1 MYTTLLKSMSWFCL
15 VIALFALLGCETES
29 SEQIAI
35 SITPNT
41 ATLSPGESQ
50 EFVASGWQDYT
61 WSIRETD
68 RERGVLSTSKGD
80 RTVYTAVSGTNDI
93 VVLTL
98 EANVRTTNTTSSGGS
113 RVSAEALITH
123 QP

>member
-1 MYTTLLKSMSWFCL
+1 MNTTLLKSMSWFCL

-41 ATLSPGESQ
+41 ATLRLGESQ
-50 EFVASGWQDYT
+50 EFTASGWQDYT
-61 WSIRETD
+61 WSISPSD
-68 RERGVLSTSKGD
+68 RGVLSTRKGD

-98 EANVRTTNTTSSGGS
+98 EANVRTTNTTAGGGS
-113 RVSAEALITH
+113 RVRAEALITH